1 MFFFYLNIVLNLII
15 INLEETMSSNVN
27 VLNAAADKSNNIN
40 DYDYHQ
46 NDDEVRIPLNSN
58 IKNMELYEVS

>member
-1 MFFFYLNIVLNLII
+1 LNIVLNLII

-40 DYDYHQ
+40 DYHQ